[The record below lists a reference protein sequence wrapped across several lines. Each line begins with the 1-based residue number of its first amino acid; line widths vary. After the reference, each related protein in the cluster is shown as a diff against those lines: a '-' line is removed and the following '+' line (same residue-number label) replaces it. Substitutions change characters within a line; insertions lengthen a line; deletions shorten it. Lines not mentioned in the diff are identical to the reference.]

1 MTTDLW
7 MLLASAALTWVLI
20 MVVANARLINNGL
33 AWGFGN
39 HDKTPPIQGWLARA
53 KRASDN
59 MNENLALFAIVVIVV
74 HLAGKANEST
84 ALWSQIYVA
93 ARAAHALVYIAGIAV
108 VRTLVYFVSI
118 IAVFMIAS
126 ALF

>member
-20 MVVANARLINNGL
+20 MLVAFGQLFDNGL
-33 AWGFGN
+33 AWGLGN
-39 HDKTPPIQGWLARA
+39 HEEIPPMGGWLARA
-53 KRASDN
+53 KRASNN

-74 HLAGKANEST
+74 HLAGKANETT
-84 ALWSQIYVA
+84 ALWSQIYVL
-93 ARAAHALVYIAGIAV
+93 ARVGHALVYIAGLTVIRTV
-108 VRTLVYFVSI
+108 VFLVSI
-118 IAVFMIAS
+118 LAVFMITS